1 VYRRRRS
8 VLDFTSTGEV
18 SLSFTCF
25 KVVEW
30 FLKRLY
36 TTIGGILV
44 VLSEGIGGALVSL
57 MSDSLSER
65 TANWL
70 GDKKDG
76 EAPLEVG
83 SWPRFRFG
91 HWAG

>member
-1 VYRRRRS
+1 VYRRQS

-25 KVVEW
+25 KVAEW
-30 FLKRLY
+30 LSKRLY

-44 VLSEGIGGALVSL
+44 VLSGGFGEALVSS

-76 EAPLEVG
+76 EALLEVG
-83 SWPRFRFG
+83 SWPRFCFG
-91 HWAG
+91 RWAG

>member
-1 VYRRRRS
+1 MS
-8 VLDFTSTGEV
+8 
-18 SLSFTCF
+18 
-25 KVVEW
+25 
-30 FLKRLY
+30 KRLY

-44 VLSEGIGGALVSL
+44 VLSGGFGEALVSS

-70 GDKKDG
+70 GDKDG
-76 EAPLEVG
+76 ETPLEVG
-83 SWPRFRFG
+83 SWSRFRFE

>member
-1 VYRRRRS
+1 VYRRRQS

-25 KVVEW
+25 KVAEW
-30 FLKRLY
+30 LSKRLY

-44 VLSEGIGGALVSL
+44 VLSGGFGGASVSS
-57 MSDSLSER
+57 MSER

-70 GDKKDG
+70 GDKKEG

-83 SWPRFRFG
+83 SWPHFRFG
-91 HWAG
+91 HWAS

>member
-1 VYRRRRS
+1 MYRRRS

-25 KVVEW
+25 KVAEW
-30 FLKRLY
+30 LSKRLY
-36 TTIGGILV
+36 TTIGGIRV
-44 VLSEGIGGALVSL
+44 VLSGGFGGALVCS
-57 MSDSLSER
+57 MSDSLTER

-70 GDKKDG
+70 GGKKDG

-91 HWAG
+91 RWAG